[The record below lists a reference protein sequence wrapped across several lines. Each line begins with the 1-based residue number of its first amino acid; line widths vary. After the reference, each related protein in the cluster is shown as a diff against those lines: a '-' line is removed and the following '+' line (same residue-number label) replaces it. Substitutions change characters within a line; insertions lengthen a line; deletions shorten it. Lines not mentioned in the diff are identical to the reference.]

1 MIVLLKMIYKNREL
15 SNVVHIYMNLRHVS
29 DWQQGLRSGQST
41 QTVHPRPK
49 HQCRASAPSFFVPGE
64 VWDPANPKKSHVRL
78 RQLSWIT
85 HVTIGSMANISMCIY
100 IYIPLSTVQF
110 KGFWNS
116 HHSKIIQ
123 RCWPRHGRVIE
134 STRSGSDLLVKLVRI
149 RTVLVRMC
157 RLSIPLLIHY
167 QPYLFFAGTKKKK

>member
-1 MIVLLKMIYKNREL
+1 MLSISVWIYDMFLIDNGVSGLVKVPKQFIPSEAPVPRQCPQFFRARWSLRSSESKKRSCPVASAKLNNSCDYR
-15 SNVVHIYMNLRHVS
+15 VYGKYIYM
-29 DWQQGLRSGQST
+29 
-41 QTVHPRPK
+41 
-49 HQCRASAPSFFVPGE
+49 C
-64 VWDPANPKKSHVRL
+64 
-78 RQLSWIT
+78 
-85 HVTIGSMANISMCIY
+85 

-123 RCWPRHGRVIE
+123 LCWPRHGRVIE
-134 STRSGSDLLVKLVRI
+134 STRSGSDLVVKLVRI

-167 QPYLFFAGTKKKK
+167 LPYLFFAGTKKK

>member
-1 MIVLLKMIYKNREL
+1 MFLIDNG
-15 SNVVHIYMNLRHVS
+15 VS
-29 DWQQGLRSGQST
+29 GLVKVPKQFIPVRSTSAAPVPPVFSCQVKFEIQRIQKKSCP
-41 QTVHPRPK
+41 V
-49 HQCRASAPSFFVPGE
+49 ASAKLNNSCDYRVYG
-64 VWDPANPKKSHVRL
+64 KY
-78 RQLSWIT
+78 IY
-85 HVTIGSMANISMCIY
+85 MCIY

-123 RCWPRHGRVIE
+123 LCWPRHGRVIE
-134 STRSGSDLLVKLVRI
+134 STRSGSDLVVKLVRI

-167 QPYLFFAGTKKKK
+167 LPYLFFAGTKKK